1 MRNSTYHTV
10 RLEPTAKD
18 YIEEVH
24 ENDGDYNS
32 IKHFSERAVANNAE
46 YLEGQVKGADD
57 LRQLIRVL
65 CRVDGISVNL
75 PEDTI
80 PTKLR
85 DETLSSATKL
95 ELAPQQLSSI
105 EKITSSTGLRKGG
118 AIRVCLIRELY
129 KLSSRN
135 GLLHE
140 PRQSDIQSSWTSIE
154 SNVEELFSSL
164 QSRIETKFVKQLD
177 GTQQKVREDPK
188 ARDEMIAHYENYF
201 QKSAGYE
208 RLQEI
213 ERGKAILEGIES
225 LPHGDG

>member
-1 MRNSTYHTV
+1 MSSATYHSV
-10 RLEPTAKD
+10 RLEPTMKD

-24 ENDGDYNS
+24 ENLETYHS
-32 IKHFSERAVANNAE
+32 IKHFSEQAVANNAE
-46 YLEGQVKGADD
+46 YLERQIKGADD

-65 CRVDGISVNL
+65 CRVDGISINL
-75 PEDTI
+75 SEDTI

-95 ELAPQQLSSI
+95 ELTPQQLNSI

-135 GLLHE
+135 ELLHE

-164 QSRIETKFVKQLD
+164 QSKLETKFVKQLD
-177 GTQQKVREDPK
+177 DTQQKVKADPK
-188 ARDEMIAHYENYF
+188 ARDEVIAHYENYF
-201 QKSAGYE
+201 EDSAGYE
-208 RLQEI
+208 RLQET
-213 ERGKAILEGIES
+213 ERGRKILSGLES
-225 LPHGDG
+225 LPHGDT